1 MGSRCFSA
9 KYVPAGHERKGYICE
24 CLATS
29 AAGQA
34 ALHLL
39 ELRLELLDLSMG
51 RLEILIETVSL
62 SDELL
67 LPLPETLLLDLDL
80 LGKALAKGLLFLL
93 VLGVVELAGSGLAKF
108 ASLHLLSTVGLVV
121 ELLCRVDEVQ
131 HVGSDQNRAQLL
143 EIAVVLVLDL
153 GNTPRVLTS
162 LDDATVSRLNV
173 LLGTNNRERD
183 GSQEATCVL
192 SSSLIVLLDR
202 WLVDL
207 DALGLDDS
215 SDLGEMAR

>member
-1 MGSRCFSA
+1 M
-9 KYVPAGHERKGYICE
+9 
-24 CLATS
+24 
-29 AAGQA
+29 
-34 ALHLL
+34 
-39 ELRLELLDLSMG
+39 
-51 RLEILIETVSL
+51 
-62 SDELL
+62 
-67 LPLPETLLLDLDL
+67 
-80 LGKALAKGLLFLL
+80 
-93 VLGVVELAGSGLAKF
+93 
-108 ASLHLLSTVGLVV
+108 
-121 ELLCRVDEVQ
+121 
-131 HVGSDQNRAQLL
+131 
-143 EIAVVLVLDL
+143 VLVLDL

-215 SDLGEMAR
+215 SDLREIAR